1 MNALDVAL
9 RVKGLEVNFYTYA
22 GVVKALD
29 GISFE
34 GHHGEIFGLVGETGC
49 GKSVTVASILRLVE
63 KPGRIIGGEILFEG
77 VDLLKKPEKEM
88 RKIRGSEITIDFQDP
103 MTYLNP
109 VLRIGDQLAET
120 IREHQD
126 LIGEALE
133 IDRIKHQKP
142 TAKKPSKK
150 GLKEVALRRAQKA
163 LEMVKM
169 PNPEIVIEQYPHEL
183 SGGMRQRVMIAMAIS
198 CNPSLLILDEAT
210 TFLDVTIQRQILE
223 LIKDLKDDL
232 GCTLMIIT
240 HDMGII
246 AEMCDRMAVMY
257 AGTIVECADT
267 KKIFSTPIHPYTI
280 GLLNAIPQPM
290 EEMKELKPL
299 PGSVPGLINPPSGC
313 RFHPRCPDAK
323 EVCSEVKPELRAV
336 EEGHL
341 VACHL
346 KKLRRKE
353 NGERE

>member
-1 MNALDVAL
+1 MTNVLDVAI
-9 RVKGLEVNFYTYA
+9 RVRGLEVNFYTYA

-29 GISFE
+29 GISFDV
-34 GHHGEIFGLVGETGC
+34 HHGEIFGLVGETGC

-63 KPGRIIGGEILFEG
+63 KPGRIISGEILYDGE
-77 VDLLKKPEKEM
+77 DLLKKPEKEM
-88 RKIRGSEITIDFQDP
+88 RKIRGGEITIVFQDP

-109 VLRIGDQLAET
+109 VLRIGDQLTET

-126 LIGEALE
+126 LTGEALE
-133 IDRIKHQKP
+133 IDRIKGKKS

-169 PNPEIVIEQYPHEL
+169 PNPETVIDQYPHEL

-198 CNPSLLILDEAT
+198 CNPRLLILDEAT

-313 RFHPRCPDAK
+313 RFHPRCPDA
-323 EVCSEVKPELRAV
+323 EERCSEVKPELRAV

-346 KKLRRKE
+346 D
-353 NGERE
+353 N

>member
-1 MNALDVAL
+1 MNVLDVAL
-9 RVKGLEVNFYTYA
+9 RVRGLEVNFYTYA

-29 GISFE
+29 GISFDIY
-34 GHHGEIFGLVGETGC
+34 HGEIFGLVGETGC
-49 GKSVTVASILRLVE
+49 GKSVTVASILRLVD
-63 KPGRIIGGEILFEG
+63 KPGRIISGEILFDGE
-77 VDLLKKPEKEM
+77 DLLKKTEKEM
-88 RKIRGSEITIDFQDP
+88 RKIRGGEITIVFQDP

-109 VLRIGDQLAET
+109 VLRIGEQLTET

-126 LIGEALE
+126 LTGEALE
-133 IDRIKHQKP
+133 IDRIKRQKF

-150 GLKEVALRRAQKA
+150 RLEEVALRRAEKA
-163 LEMVKM
+163 LGMVKM
-169 PNPEIVIEQYPHEL
+169 PNPETVIDQYPHEL

-198 CNPSLLILDEAT
+198 CNPRLLILDEAT

-267 KKIFSTPIHPYTI
+267 KKIFNTPIHPYTI
-280 GLLNAIPQPM
+280 GLLNAIPQPIG
-290 EEMKELKPL
+290 EMKELKPL
-299 PGSVPGLINPPSGC
+299 PGTVPGLINPPSGC

-323 EVCSEVKPELRAV
+323 EMCSEVKPELRAV
-336 EEGHL
+336 EGRHL

-346 KKLRRKE
+346 Y
-353 NGERE
+353 N

>member
-1 MNALDVAL
+1 MTNVLDVAI
-9 RVKGLEVNFYTYA
+9 RVRGLEVNFYTYA

-29 GISFE
+29 GISFDV
-34 GHHGEIFGLVGETGC
+34 HHGEIFGLVGETGC

-63 KPGRIIGGEILFEG
+63 KPGRIIGGEILYDGE
-77 VDLLKKPEKEM
+77 DLLKKPEKEM
-88 RKIRGSEITIDFQDP
+88 RKIRGGEITIVFQDP

-109 VLRIGDQLAET
+109 VLRIGDQLTET

-126 LIGEALE
+126 LTGEALE
-133 IDRIKHQKP
+133 IDRIKGKKS

-169 PNPEIVIEQYPHEL
+169 PNPETVIDQYPHEL

-198 CNPSLLILDEAT
+198 CNPRLLILDEAT

-267 KKIFSTPIHPYTI
+267 KKIFNTPIHPYTI

-313 RFHPRCPDAK
+313 RFHPRCPDVK
-323 EVCSEVKPELRAV
+323 ERCSEVKPELRTV

-346 KKLRRKE
+346 D
-353 NGERE
+353 N